1 MGRIRDLGLV
11 TLKTLEGS
19 RLVSETLEMFIAG
32 VQAIALILTV
42 RGGTEERD
50 LIGWYFSFAF
60 DLRDRLLQDWV
71 YKWNCCFCKFSIELV
86 IELGTWLLTISC
98 CCCYGG
104 NPRSSTLLVDGTL
117 VLGFFVFEKGALH
130 MAPSCAWVAPVR
142 GVGDLGE
149 SGVPF

>member
-42 RGGTEERD
+42 RGGT

-60 DLRDRLLQDWV
+60 DLRDRLL
-71 YKWNCCFCKFSIELV
+71 
-86 IELGTWLLTISC
+86 
-98 CCCYGG
+98 
-104 NPRSSTLLVDGTL
+104 
-117 VLGFFVFEKGALH
+117 
-130 MAPSCAWVAPVR
+130 
-142 GVGDLGE
+142 
-149 SGVPF
+149 

>member
-1 MGRIRDLGLV
+1 MRDFRSV

-71 YKWNCCFCKFSIELV
+71 YK
-86 IELGTWLLTISC
+86 
-98 CCCYGG
+98 
-104 NPRSSTLLVDGTL
+104 
-117 VLGFFVFEKGALH
+117 
-130 MAPSCAWVAPVR
+130 
-142 GVGDLGE
+142 
-149 SGVPF
+149 

>member
-1 MGRIRDLGLV
+1 MRDFILV

-42 RGGTEERD
+42 SGGTEERD

-71 YKWNCCFCKFSIELV
+71 YK
-86 IELGTWLLTISC
+86 
-98 CCCYGG
+98 
-104 NPRSSTLLVDGTL
+104 
-117 VLGFFVFEKGALH
+117 
-130 MAPSCAWVAPVR
+130 
-142 GVGDLGE
+142 
-149 SGVPF
+149 

>member
-1 MGRIRDLGLV
+1 MRDFRSV

-60 DLRDRLLQDWV
+60 DSRDRLL
-71 YKWNCCFCKFSIELV
+71 
-86 IELGTWLLTISC
+86 
-98 CCCYGG
+98 
-104 NPRSSTLLVDGTL
+104 
-117 VLGFFVFEKGALH
+117 
-130 MAPSCAWVAPVR
+130 
-142 GVGDLGE
+142 
-149 SGVPF
+149 